1 MITFQFLDWL
11 WLALF
16 VLLMVFFGFYF
27 YKFGKRSQADYFLA
41 NRGLPWWLPASSVYA
56 THTATDTPIWVA
68 GVVYKYGFA
77 GLWYSFYSAWCA
89 ISAYVSTR
97 IFRRS
102 LAYSQAEWQTL
113 RFGELGAELLRGWL
127 AGWQVFLN
135 MFILGWVGIAMGK
148 VCAYLF
154 GWDLYVG
161 LLIFTA
167 IGAVYVYTS
176 GYWGVVMADF
186 QQGVIALLV
195 IIIVSV
201 YGVLAA
207 GGPTAI
213 ISKLDRYNSTCE
225 WKIPD
230 IKSSQVDAIVRIKN
244 AETGEE
250 ISRSESFLIK
260 NTKDESLFKEA
271 ENSAKKSVINEQN
284 DKKDDQILFPNNNSI
299 LLSDHGYNIVW
310 SKNNNRKFVDV
321 EYSLDNGNSWV
332 LITKNQ
338 LEGQGWRLSPM
349 SFTGMY
355 EGQFPIA
362 WFITM
367 MIIAL
372 IGGFGMGT
380 AIDWY
385 PEAQRIQ
392 SANSVR
398 DASYSI
404 WAGTAL
410 VLVRNSIWAAAIM
423 GFFAIN
429 PHLGQGADYEMAWYR
444 VGFEYLP
451 VGMVGFLF
459 AGIIA
464 IHLSTVSTHL
474 NLGAMYAT
482 RDFYHHY
489 INPEASEE
497 KLVSVGRK
505 STILI
510 LFGSFIFGLII
521 GEEITAWLIFALWIM
536 SAGVWLPNILQVIWW
551 RFNSW
556 GFLSAWV
563 ANLGLS
569 WLVVWILPR
578 FGVIPELPDY
588 LQFWALIILNA
599 MIYLPITFLTKP
611 EKMDH
616 LVAYYVM
623 SRPIGFWGPV
633 REEAIRQ
640 GLIKSSDSK

>member
-1 MITFQFLDWL
+1 MITFQLLDWI
-11 WLALF
+11 WLILF

-27 YKFGKRSQADYFLA
+27 YRFGKRSQSDYFLA
-41 NRGLPWWLPASSVYA
+41 DRGLPWWLPASSVYA

-77 GLWYSFYSAWCA
+77 GLWYAFYAAWCA
-89 ISAYVSTR
+89 ISAFVSTR

-113 RFGELGAELLRGWL
+113 RFGELGAELLRGWI
-127 AGWQVFLN
+127 AGWSVFMN

-148 VCAYLF
+148 LCAMLF

-201 YGVLAA
+201 YGVVAA
-207 GGPTAI
+207 GGPSAI
-213 ISKLDRYNSTCE
+213 ISKLDSYNSTCE
-225 WKIPD
+225 WKVPD
-230 IKSSQVDAIVRIKN
+230 VSSSNVTAVVRIIDP
-244 AETGEE
+244 ELGTEL
-250 ISRSESFLIK
+250 SRSAPFTISVQE
-260 NTKDESLFKEA
+260 DEALFRKTEEKVRASVVDEA
-271 ENSAKKSVINEQN
+271 SKT
-284 DKKDDQILFPNNNSI
+284 DQRSKVLFPDANSV
-299 LLSDHGYNIVW
+299 LLANHGYNIVW
-310 SKNNNRKFVDV
+310 AKSNERKFVDV
-321 EYSLDNGNSWV
+321 EFSLDNGMTWD
-332 LITKNQ
+332 LIAKNQ
-338 LEGQGWRLSPM
+338 FEGQSWRLNPM
-349 SFTGMY
+349 SFTGMF
-355 EGQFPIA
+355 EGQFPVA

-385 PEAQRIQ
+385 TEAQRIQ
-392 SANSVR
+392 SAKTVR

-410 VLVRNSIWAAAIM
+410 VLIRNSIWAAAIL
-423 GFFAIN
+423 GFFVLN
-429 PHLGQGADYEMAWYR
+429 PHLGQSGDYEMAWYR

-474 NLGAMYAT
+474 NLGAMYIT

-489 INPEASEE
+489 INPEASEQ
-497 KLVSVGRK
+497 KLVSVGRV
-505 STILI
+505 STIIILI
-510 LFGSFIFGLII
+510 GSFIFGLII

-536 SAGVWLPNILQVIWW
+536 AAGVWLPNILQVIWW

-556 GFLSAWV
+556 GFLSAWI

-569 WLVVWILPR
+569 WLVVWILPS

-588 LQFWALIILNA
+588 LQFWVLFVLNG
-599 MIYLPITFLTKP
+599 MIYLPVTFLTKP
-611 EKMDH
+611 ENMDH
-616 LVAYYVM
+616 LVSYYVM

-633 REEAIRQ
+633 RAEAIKQ
-640 GLIKSSDSK
+640 GLIKPSKT